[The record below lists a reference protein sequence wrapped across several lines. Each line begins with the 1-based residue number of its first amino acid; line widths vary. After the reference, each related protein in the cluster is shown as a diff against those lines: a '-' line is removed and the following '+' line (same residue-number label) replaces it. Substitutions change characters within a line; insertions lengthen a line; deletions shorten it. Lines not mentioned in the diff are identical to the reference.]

1 MQSPNDLSDY
11 FSCTFY
17 GLGVFMYVF
26 FPDVS
31 LHDIFIIP
39 HHGNKTFTVTHTNNK
54 IQYKAR
60 GQKQVCTHFTT

>member
-1 MQSPNDLSDY
+1 MQSPNYLSDY
-11 FSCTFY
+11 FNCTFY

-31 LHDIFIIP
+31 LRDIFSNTP
-39 HHGNKTFTVTHTNNK
+39 PWKQKFTVMHTHNK

-60 GQKQVCTHFTT
+60 GQKQVFTHITT